1 MIGMKNLINVVAA
14 LVLCTLLAACRST
27 RPGGADVLRV
37 GTYNIRL
44 SPGDR
49 GTANDWEVRKGDLV
63 SLVRQMDLDV
73 FGLQEVCP
81 DQAAYLRQELREFAL
96 VGEHREADRVSGEA
110 SPIAFRPDRLVA
122 VKGGTFWLSETPEV
136 PGSKGWNA
144 ACPRVCT
151 WAIFVDLRTQ
161 KSFCFA
167 NTHTDHMSAE
177 AREKGLKLILKRL
190 DEVARGLP
198 VIFTGDHNCRE
209 TEIPALAVAKKF
221 DNALYASKSQ
231 PQGPWR
237 TFNGWRFRGNEPA
250 IMGALMMTPG
260 ERNVAGD
267 DQPFALQCGGSRID
281 YIYVS
286 PQVSV
291 LGYETHGETRPGTQL
306 YPSDHFPCVATVK
319 IK

>member
-1 MIGMKNLINVVAA
+1 MKHLTYGIVA

-27 RPGGADVLRV
+27 RLGGADALRV

-49 GTANDWEVRKGDLV
+49 GTANDWEARKGDLV
-63 SLVRQMDLDV
+63 NLVRLMDLDV

-81 DQAAYLRQELREFAL
+81 DQAAYLQQELRAFTL
-96 VGEHREADRVSGEA
+96 VGDHREADRVSGEA

-122 VKGGTFWLSETPEV
+122 IKGGTFWLSDTPDV
-136 PGSKGWNA
+136 PGSKSWKA

-151 WAIFVDLRTQ
+151 WAIFVDRRTQ
-161 KSFCFA
+161 KSFCFV
-167 NTHTDHMSAE
+167 NTHTDHKSAA
-177 AREKGLKLILKRL
+177 AREEGLKLILKQL
-190 DEVARGLP
+190 NEIARGLP
-198 VIFTGDHNCRE
+198 VIFTGDHNCLE
-209 TEIPALAVAKKF
+209 TETPALSVAKRL
-221 DNALYASKSQ
+221 DNALYASKSL

-237 TFNGWRFRGNEPA
+237 TFNAWRFRANEPT
-250 IMGALMMTPG
+250 IISALLMTPG
-260 ERNVAGD
+260 ERNVAD
-267 DQPFALQCGGSRID
+267 DQPFARQCGGSRID

-291 LGYETHGETRPGTQL
+291 LGYETHGETRPGTTL